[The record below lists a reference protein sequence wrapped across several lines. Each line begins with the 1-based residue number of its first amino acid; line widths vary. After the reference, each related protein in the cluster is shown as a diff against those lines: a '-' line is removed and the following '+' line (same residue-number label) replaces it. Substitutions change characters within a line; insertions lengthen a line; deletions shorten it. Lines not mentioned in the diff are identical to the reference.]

1 MNGETKK
8 ENNFG
13 ERVPV
18 CKRNSLCLDLLYE
31 TVVIYMED
39 GVWSV
44 GWLRNGGEGWGLILM
59 MK

>member
-8 ENNFG
+8 ENNFE

-18 CKRNSLCLDLLYE
+18 CKRNSLCLDLLHE

-44 GWLRNGGEGWGLILM
+44 GWLRKGGEGWGLILM